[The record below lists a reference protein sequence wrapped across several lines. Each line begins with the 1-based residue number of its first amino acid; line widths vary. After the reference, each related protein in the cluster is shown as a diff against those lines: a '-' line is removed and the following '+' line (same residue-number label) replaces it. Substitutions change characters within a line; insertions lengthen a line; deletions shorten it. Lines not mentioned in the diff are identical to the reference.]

1 MFCVQ
6 SLKCFVM
13 SDFHLSRMPSDC
25 FVVPAVPVEVNGI
38 NNGLSIVDGSL
49 FDTVSP
55 VNPVTGHRDSMLSR
69 LFSGDVSDS
78 EKQLILFQLAEVK
91 GVSSPAGLS
100 DDDIL
105 SLIPSRYMSDPVELE
120 RFRTV
125 VDELRALAESS
136 GSESASVE
144 PVEPVEP
151 SPGSAAPPE

>member
-1 MFCVQ
+1 
-6 SLKCFVM
+6 M

-25 FVVPAVPVEVNGI
+25 FVVPPVPVEVNGI
-38 NNGLSIVDGSL
+38 NNGLSVVDGSL

-78 EKQLILFQLAEVK
+78 EKQLILSQLAEVK

-105 SLIPSRYMSDPVELE
+105 SLVPSRYMSDPVELE
-120 RFRTV
+120 RYRAV

-136 GSESASVE
+136 GSEPAPVE
-144 PVEPVEP
+144 PAPVEPVSVEP
-151 SPGSAAPPE
+151 APPE

>member
-38 NNGLSIVDGSL
+38 NNGLSVVDGSL

-78 EKQLILFQLAEVK
+78 EKQLILSQLAEVK

-105 SLIPSRYMSDPVELE
+105 SLVPSRYMSDPVELE
-120 RFRTV
+120 RYRAV
-125 VDELRALAESS
+125 VDELRALADSS
-136 GSESASVE
+136 GSEPAPVEPAPVEPASVE
-144 PVEPVEP
+144 P
-151 SPGSAAPPE
+151 APPE

>member
-1 MFCVQ
+1 
-6 SLKCFVM
+6 M

-38 NNGLSIVDGSL
+38 NNGLSIVDCSL

-69 LFSGDVSDS
+69 LFSGNVSDS
-78 EKQLILFQLAEVK
+78 EKQLILSQLAEVK

-105 SLIPSRYMSDPVELE
+105 SLVPSRYMSDPVELE
-120 RFRTV
+120 RYRAV
-125 VDELRALAESS
+125 VDELRALADSS
-136 GSESASVE
+136 GSEPAPVEPAPVESASVE
-144 PVEPVEP
+144 P
-151 SPGSAAPPE
+151 APPE

>member
-1 MFCVQ
+1 
-6 SLKCFVM
+6 M

-38 NNGLSIVDGSL
+38 NNGLSVVDGSL

-69 LFSGDVSDS
+69 LFSGVVSDS
-78 EKQLILFQLAEVK
+78 EKQLILSQLAEVK

-105 SLIPSRYMSDPVELE
+105 SLVPSRYMSDPVELE
-120 RFRTV
+120 RYRAV

-136 GSESASVE
+136 GSEPAPVEPAPVEPASVE
-144 PVEPVEP
+144 P
-151 SPGSAAPPE
+151 APPE

>member
-69 LFSGDVSDS
+69 LFSGGVSDS
-78 EKQLILFQLAEVK
+78 EKQLILSQLAEVK

-105 SLIPSRYMSDPVELE
+105 SLVPSRYMSDPVELE
-120 RFRTV
+120 RYRAV
-125 VDELRALAESS
+125 VDELRVLAESS
-136 GSESASVE
+136 GSEPAPVEPVPVVPASVE
-144 PVEPVEP
+144 P
-151 SPGSAAPPE
+151 APPE

>member
-78 EKQLILFQLAEVK
+78 EKQLILSQLAEVK

-105 SLIPSRYMSDPVELE
+105 SLVPSRYMSDPVELE
-120 RFRTV
+120 RYRAV

-136 GSESASVE
+136 GSEPAPVEPVPVEPASVE
-144 PVEPVEP
+144 P
-151 SPGSAAPPE
+151 APPE